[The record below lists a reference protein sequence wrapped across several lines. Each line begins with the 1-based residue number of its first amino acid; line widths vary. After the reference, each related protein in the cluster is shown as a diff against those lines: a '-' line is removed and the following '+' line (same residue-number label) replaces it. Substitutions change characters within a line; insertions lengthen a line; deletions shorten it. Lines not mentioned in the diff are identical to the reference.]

1 MNNPTLPPKARYVV
15 SQGQTRKHD
24 CHWPGCTKPVPPAM
38 WGCKTHWF
46 RIPKPLRDRIWATYR
61 PGQEKTGTPTR
72 AYVEAARDVQ
82 NWIEANGGA
91 A

>member
-1 MNNPTLPPKARYVV
+1 
-15 SQGQTRKHD
+15 
-24 CHWPGCTKPVPPAM
+24 M